1 MATIQQWGR
10 KESFIWPPRGFLYTL
25 GALFLSVVATAFF
38 VYVRFQYG
46 LLPLQRYYLPY
57 YLRTVTAGLT
67 HPASTYQMI
76 AVSDGK
82 SRTRAASEADV
93 EAGATPQPDGKR
105 LPLCFPLMLPSK
117 ACGISFASDLKAI

>member
-1 MATIQQWGR
+1 M
-10 KESFIWPPRGFLYTL
+10 
-25 GALFLSVVATAFF
+25 ATAFF

-57 YLRTVTAGLT
+57 YLRTETAGLT

-93 EAGATPQPDGKR
+93 EAGAR
-105 LPLCFPLMLPSK
+105 HNRAARHCLLCSPLMLPSK